1 LGGRGIAP
9 PLQQNCTINE
19 NLHKWHGFGKK
30 SVVCY
35 KFLYSAVA
43 KGTFLCYNVELNKEL
58 KGGTK
63 DDIR

>member
-1 LGGRGIAP
+1 MAS
-9 PLQQNCTINE
+9 E
-19 NLHKWHGFGKK
+19 KK